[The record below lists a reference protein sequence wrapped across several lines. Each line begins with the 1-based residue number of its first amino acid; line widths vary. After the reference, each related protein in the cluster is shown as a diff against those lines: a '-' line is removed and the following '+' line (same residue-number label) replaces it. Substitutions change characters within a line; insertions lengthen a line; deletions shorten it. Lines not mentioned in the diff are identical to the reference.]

1 LTEGA
6 DFAALAK
13 EYSQAA
19 TAAKGGDLGFFPRG
33 VMVPIFEEVAFRTE
47 VGKISPVFETLYGF
61 NIIKVLDKQPPVLK
75 PFAEVKPWL
84 MVELARQ
91 QEGQVLQAKLIEL
104 RDASKIEILDESLQ
118 EEPQPEPGADAGAAA
133 ATQ

>member
-1 LTEGA
+1 MAGE

-33 VMVPIFEEVAFRTE
+33 VMVPMLEEVAFRTE
-47 VGKISPVFETLYGF
+47 VGQTSPVFETVYGY
-61 NIIKVLDKQPPVLK
+61 NILKVLEKKAPVLK

-91 QEGQVLQAKLIEL
+91 QEGQVLQAKLVEL
-104 RDASKIEILDESLQ
+104 RDAATIEILDYAIGDVPLRVAWG
-118 EEPQPEPGADAGAAA
+118 P
-133 ATQ
+133 